1 MPLALLGATWPH
13 SVVPMNHDIAAPR
26 ANTRTLPAGAM
37 IEILL
42 KLAIVVGPALY
53 VLGRVSHEAF
63 WTAFGVSP
71 ALLGLDTESYVY
83 GGFSVIVSGAI
94 LVLPSARDGAAWLAP
109 FASLLL
115 MVVLAASIY
124 LARRLRTWARPHASK
139 IGRLIRRA
147 YRKNREASN
156 SVMRAGD
163 ILGAVASLTLAA
175 LIGLLTLLLPIVG
188 AHSVGA
194 QRAAQ
199 LKSDW
204 EKRAGLR
211 QTVGI
216 AGHLEKE
223 GKLIECN
230 EHFCAVMIDKE
241 ARALPI
247 QDIRW

>member
-1 MPLALLGATWPH
+1 MPLALLGAKWPH
-13 SVVPMNHDIAAPR
+13 SVVLMNHGIATPR
-26 ANTRTLPAGAM
+26 GDTRMLPASAV

-63 WTAFGVSP
+63 WTTFGVSP

-94 LVLPSARDGAAWLAP
+94 LVLPSARDGAVWLAP
-109 FASLLL
+109 VASLLL

-139 IGRLIRRA
+139 IGRLIRRVF
-147 YRKNREASN
+147 RKNRDASN
-156 SVMRAGD
+156 SVLRAGD
-163 ILGAVASLTLAA
+163 ILSAFFNLTLAA

-188 AHSVGA
+188 AHSVGV

-211 QTVGI
+211 QAVGI
-216 AGHLEKE
+216 AGHPEKE

-230 EHFCAVMIDKE
+230 ERFCAVMIDRE

-247 QDIRW
+247 QDVRW